1 MAGRFLPRPASAPL
15 SQVHRAIPTNS
26 ESAKM
31 PDVTL
36 VTRDD
41 VRLQFSCSQEE
52 NLLNA
57 AAKAG
62 LFLLGMCREG
72 ACGLCKAHVADGAY
86 EMGSHSSEVL
96 SYTGPNGVLLCR
108 CKPRGDRVVNLPY
121 PQAVIRRF
129 DIPTREATIEALAP
143 AGAGAVSVAL
153 AFKPHPELGQAA
165 DFVPG
170 QYMELTIPGTDIRRA
185 YSMANLPN
193 WEGRLEFLIRLQP
206 GGAFSTYLS
215 ERAKTGD
222 TLIARGPQGDFVL
235 DETSPRPRCL
245 IGGGCGFAP
254 LLSMLR
260 HLSDFQDTQPTHLI
274 LGANREDELL
284 MTAEID
290 ALRESLPH
298 LGVTLSLWHPE
309 AAWTGFTGTAADAFA
324 VYLDACTEAP
334 DVYVCGPPKLLEA
347 VMTVAL
353 HRDIA
358 PARIITENIHG

>member
-1 MAGRFLPRPASAPL
+1 
-15 SQVHRAIPTNS
+15 
-26 ESAKM
+26 M

-41 VRLQFSCSQEE
+41 VRLQFDCSQDE
-52 NLLNA
+52 NLLDA

-72 ACGLCKAHVADGAY
+72 ACGLCKAHVADGPY
-86 EMGSHSSEVL
+86 EMGSHSADVL
-96 SYTGPNGVLLCR
+96 KSIGENGVLLCR
-108 CKPRGDRVVNLPY
+108 CQPRGDLVVNLPY
-121 PQAVIRRF
+121 PQAVIRRHKV
-129 DIPTREATIEALAP
+129 PSREAAIEALAP
-143 AGAGAVSVAL
+143 AGHGAVAMTL
-153 AFKPHPELGQAA
+153 LLKPHPDLGQAA

-170 QYMELTIPGTDIRRA
+170 QYMEVSIPGTDIRRA

-206 GGAFSTYLS
+206 GGAFSTYLT
-215 ERAKTGD
+215 ERAKVGD

-254 LLSMLR
+254 ILSMLR
-260 HLSDFQDTQPTHLI
+260 HLADFQDMQPTHLI

-284 MTAEID
+284 LPDGINAI
-290 ALRESLPH
+290 REALPH
-298 LGVTLSLWHPE
+298 LGVTLCVWRPE

-324 VYLDACTEAP
+324 VYLDTCAETP

-347 VMTVAL
+347 VKAVAQV
-353 HRDIA
+353 RAI
-358 PARIITENIHG
+358 PPERIIAENIFQS

>member
-1 MAGRFLPRPASAPL
+1 
-15 SQVHRAIPTNS
+15 
-26 ESAKM
+26 M

-41 VRLQFSCSQEE
+41 VRLQFSCSQNE
-52 NLLNA
+52 NVLDA

-72 ACGLCKAHVADGAY
+72 ACGLCKAKVADGAY
-86 EMGSHSSEVL
+86 EMGSHSTDVL
-96 SYTGPNGVLLCR
+96 KSAGENGVLLCR
-108 CKPRGDRVVNLPY
+108 CQPRGDLVVNLPY
-121 PQAVIRRF
+121 PQAIIRRHEV
-129 DIPTREATIEALAP
+129 PSREAAIEALAP
-143 AGAGAVSVAL
+143 AGGGAVAMTL
-153 AFKPHPELGQAA
+153 LLKPHPDLGQAA

-170 QYMELTIPGTDIRRA
+170 QYMELIIPGTDVRRA

-206 GGAFSTYLS
+206 GGAFSTYLA
-215 ERAKTGD
+215 ERAKIGD

-254 LLSMLR
+254 VLSMLR
-260 HLSDFQDTQPTHLI
+260 HLADFQDTQPTHLI

-284 MTAEID
+284 LASEIE
-290 ALRESLPH
+290 ALREALPH
-298 LGVTLSLWHPE
+298 LGVTLCVWRPE

-324 VYLDACTEAP
+324 VYLDSCAETP

-347 VMTVAL
+347 VRAVAQD
-353 HRDIA
+353 RGV
-358 PARIITENIHG
+358 PPERIIAENIFQS